1 MIGKNLG
8 IAGNAICTCTM
19 MKKWLMI
26 YMARLPVELV
36 TWAGFSRRGILFHG
50 P

>member
-8 IAGNAICTCTM
+8 IAGNVIYPM

-36 TWAGFSRRGILFHG
+36 TWAGFSRCGILFHG